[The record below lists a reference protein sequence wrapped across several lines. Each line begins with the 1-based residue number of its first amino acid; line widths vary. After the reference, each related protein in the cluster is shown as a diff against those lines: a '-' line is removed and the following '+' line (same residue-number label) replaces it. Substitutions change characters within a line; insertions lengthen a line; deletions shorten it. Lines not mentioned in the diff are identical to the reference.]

1 LPRGPGSAAVGL
13 YWVAAHGG
21 AGVSLLT
28 ELVENTA
35 TLGARWPVPPS
46 GRLPVVL
53 VARTSHA
60 GLEALRD
67 AAIDYATGGLPQLD
81 VVAWAVIRDA
91 PGKLPAA
98 LREQMNH
105 LAGAAPVDD
114 RGRGVLWDLPWVEEW
129 RLGLPRDHTGRHRPS
144 LQTAPRDYRRFA
156 TYLTEKVPALRGG
169 QYPTTFGSSS

>member
-35 TLGARWPVPPS
+35 TLGARWPLPPS
-46 GRLPVVL
+46 GQLPVVL

-60 GLEALRD
+60 ALEALRD

-91 PGKLPAA
+91 
-98 LREQMNH
+98 
-105 LAGAAPVDD
+105 
-114 RGRGVLWDLPWVEEW
+114 
-129 RLGLPRDHTGRHRPS
+129 
-144 LQTAPRDYRRFA
+144 